1 MTINHIVKF
10 TEQFSEKTGILV
22 SWLAS
27 ILVLIVCYDVVTRY
41 IFNTSS
47 VAIQELEWHVFAALF
62 LLGATYTLKHD
73 KHVRVDI
80 FYSRYSPKRKAFV
93 NLIGVVLFLLPF
105 CIIVIYTSLDFVH
118 NSFKV
123 LESSPDP
130 GGLPARYIIKSVL
143 PISFFLLLL
152 QGIALGLKS
161 ALDLFSNNKLKNS

>member
-1 MTINHIVKF
+1 MTINRIVKF
-10 TEQFSEKTGILV
+10 IEQFSEKTGILV

-41 IFNTSS
+41 AFNTSS
-47 VAIQELEWHVFAALF
+47 VAVQELEWHVFAALF

-80 FYSRYSPKRKAFV
+80 FYSRYSQKRKALV
-93 NLIGVVLFLLPF
+93 NLVGVVLFLLPF

-143 PISFFLLLL
+143 PISFFFLLL

-161 ALDLFSNNKLKNS
+161 ALDLFTSNKRKNS